1 MDTGRKRERN
11 EMDTGQRRERND
23 LDCQLFSSLLPEMI
37 FLVCSCWQQNPAP
50 AVKIE

>member
-23 LDCQLFSSLLPEMI
+23 LDRQLFSSLLLEMI
-37 FLVCSCWQQNPAP
+37 FFLESGLQLLATKSGSCC
-50 AVKIE
+50 